1 MRTAIVVSILAAVL
15 GLGVAAYA
23 APPIEGTYKTS
34 NGDFDEGTATHRWQR
49 SYLDVTDLNT
59 MYGRST
65 SGGVFTNDWTLGCS
79 DVVQMTLLVPKVG
92 PNGQEIWK
100 IDYRPGAY
108 FNLGGPGNPWN
119 GGDATYVA
127 ITDYQT
133 EIRTVQYAND
143 LVVGAVSD
151 HSLAAHFQNYHET
164 CVAWAIGNGTL
175 RGGTVLP
182 GPDGVNFDH
191 SVLQSVKPAGYPDFP
206 IGQGNCTLLPDQF
219 GHWEDVRDL
228 TLSITGCTVKT
239 QQSSWGAVKAMYR
252 K

>member
-1 MRTAIVVSILAAVL
+1 MKSAIVVSILAAMLVTS
-15 GLGVAAYA
+15 AAAVYA
-23 APPIEGTYKTS
+23 GAPIEGTYKTS
-34 NGDFDEGTATHRWQR
+34 NGDFDEGTATHRWAR
-49 SYLDVTDLNT
+49 SYLDGTDLNT

-79 DVVQMTLLVPKVG
+79 NVAQMTLLVPKVG
-92 PNGQEIWK
+92 PNGQEIWM
-100 IDYRPGAY
+100 IAYVPGAY

-175 RGGTVLP
+175 RGGTGLP

-191 SVLQSVKPAGYPDFP
+191 SVLQSVKPLSYPGFP
-206 IGQGNCTLLPDQF
+206 VPQCLLVTDSW

-239 QQSSWGAVKAMYR
+239 QQSSWGSVKAMYR
-252 K
+252 